1 MLTKIKNSL
10 DESKGRYEQAEES
23 LNLKIGQ
30 GKLSSLWNRKKREER
45 LRDLWDAAS
54 EPTYTSWESKKE
66 KKEADRMFERIMAEN
81 FPNLM
86 KDNNINIQ
94 EVWWT
99 LRWI

>member
-45 LRDLWDAAS
+45 LRDL
-54 EPTYTSWESKKE
+54 
-66 KKEADRMFERIMAEN
+66 
-81 FPNLM
+81 
-86 KDNNINIQ
+86 
-94 EVWWT
+94 
-99 LRWI
+99 